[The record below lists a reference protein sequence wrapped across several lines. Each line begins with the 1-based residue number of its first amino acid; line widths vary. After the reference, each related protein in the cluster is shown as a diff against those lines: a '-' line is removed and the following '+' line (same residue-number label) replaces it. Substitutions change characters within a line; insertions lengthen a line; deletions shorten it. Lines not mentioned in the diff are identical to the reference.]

1 MKQAAGA
8 ETHYVYD
15 DFDLLRYVLSPEAS
29 QSLTT
34 QSGEIGDYTNNTT
47 IQNLCYYYEYDD
59 KKRMKL
65 KKLPGKAVEYMIYDP
80 RGRLVLLQDGNLRKD
95 TLWLFTKYDIL
106 NRPIITGKYYNDQIP
121 EPDAMQSHVNSLY
134 DQQTKEYYETLN
146 IEHEYGYTNNSFPDI
161 ESRNC
166 EVHTISFY
174 DNYDYI
180 LSSQFNGRYSF
191 QENELDFMFLPVN
204 YRTRGLLT
212 ATKTR
217 LLETKDL
224 GTISVDWV
232 LSANYYD
239 KYNQLIQILT
249 DNHFGSLDIISN
261 KINFT
266 GQLLTTKTN
275 HRSNTTYTIVETQFF
290 EYDHSGRLI
299 NTFHQLGSTK
309 PVHLS
314 NQVYYDYG
322 SLKDKKLHEVSGK
335 WTQSILYKYNIRGWL
350 TDINDID
357 KQGDDYYCMKLKYDD
372 ADNPQYNGNIGQVFY
387 KYTIGEGNHLFSYDE
402 LNRLT
407 AAEYSGNGDFSASYS
422 YDLNGN
428 IQSLNRDGLIGE
440 SIWGAI
446 DELSYT
452 YTGNQ
457 LMAVDDNTAA
467 QYQNNGYSDHGS
479 FEPQEFAYDNNGN
492 MTNDLNK
499 RTMNLE
505 YNYLNLPNKIQIL
518 NQDGLNSIYY
528 IYDAAGN
535 KLRKQTETEGTIVK
549 TTDYL
554 GNFVYEDNKLSFILT
569 AEGRITPKE
578 GGGYDYQ
585 YFIKDH
591 LGNARVLFNVD
602 SLQQVNMYYPFGML
616 ADGMRLNQSLSND
629 NRYLYNGKELQD
641 DFGLDW
647 YDYGARFYDAQ
658 LGRWHSADLLAE
670 NYNSWSPYNYALNNP
685 IKFIDPD
692 GREVY
697 FHGEDA
703 SKAVSALQ
711 KKTSLKLTYDT
722 KTHMISATGESQS
735 KLDTELMGAIGDK
748 GIKVNLYTTKEN
760 SFQSKDGSIQT
771 LLMRIKG

>member
-1 MKQAAGA
+1 
-8 ETHYVYD
+8 
-15 DFDLLRYVLSPEAS
+15 
-29 QSLTT
+29 
-34 QSGEIGDYTNNTT
+34 
-47 IQNLCYYYEYDD
+47 
-59 KKRMKL
+59 
-65 KKLPGKAVEYMIYDP
+65 
-80 RGRLVLLQDGNLRKD
+80 
-95 TLWLFTKYDIL
+95 
-106 NRPIITGKYYNDQIP
+106 
-121 EPDAMQSHVNSLY
+121 
-134 DQQTKEYYETLN
+134 
-146 IEHEYGYTNNSFPDI
+146 
-161 ESRNC
+161 
-166 EVHTISFY
+166 
-174 DNYDYI
+174 
-180 LSSQFNGRYSF
+180 
-191 QENELDFMFLPVN
+191 MFLPVN

-217 LLETKDL
+217 LPETKDL

-275 HRSNTTYTIVETQFF
+275 HRSHTTYAIVETQSF

-591 LGNARVLFNVD
+591 LGNTRALFNAD

-658 LGRWHSADLLAE
+658 LGRFHTQDRFSEKYYSLTNYGYAANNPVLMIDVNGDSLWINHKGNDILYENGNLSNADGTAYTGKGVKVKKDESIKLKGFLKQTVNALGSVGGTQEGSSLISELQGSNNNFTIEKSSSNSFSPDNTSASFANIPELQDVSGNSLGSSGSGGTIYFNPNSTQSGFNTAGNRNRPSYVGLAHEMFHGRDANQGLLYYDHNYTNAFSGRTYNAQHNGVNKSEWRAVYYE
-670 NYNSWSPYNYALNNP
+670 NLLRSQAGLPLRTHYRVQQTSNGYQPTGTRLIDANNNP
-685 IKFIDPD
+685 INYIVK
-692 GREVY
+692 
-697 FHGEDA
+697 
-703 SKAVSALQ
+703 
-711 KKTSLKLTYDT
+711 
-722 KTHMISATGESQS
+722 
-735 KLDTELMGAIGDK
+735 
-748 GIKVNLYTTKEN
+748 
-760 SFQSKDGSIQT
+760 
-771 LLMRIKG
+771 